1 MSYVVDYH
9 MHSYYSDG
17 TMSPVDL
24 VKKYKDAEYDIIS
37 LTDHDGID
45 GLKEAAIAAE
55 ALKIKFVPGVELS
68 TEHKFTGQ
76 KSADEKAKDFREN
89 APQNNDFR
97 CSENTA
103 ELKVGIHL
111 LGYDFDPENEALTE
125 KLKEMKANRR
135 ERNEKLVEKLKEMGY
150 ELDLAELEKQSK
162 DGYVKKPNIA
172 RVIAEKGYIE
182 DYNEAFE
189 EGKILES
196 PEIKGIH
203 KKKLSTEEAID
214 LVSNAGGMAVIAHPA
229 KIRGMGERG
238 SEVFWKNMET
248 LIKELKKAGLK
259 GVECYHPSHSEE
271 ESWRLFKIAS
281 KYHLHVTEGSD
292 FHGEESERK

>member
-76 KSADEKAKDFREN
+76 KSADE
-89 APQNNDFR
+89 
-97 CSENTA
+97 NTA

-162 DGYVKKPNIA
+162 GGYVGKPNIA
-172 RVIAEKGYIE
+172 RVLAEKGYIE

-238 SEVFWKNMET
+238 SEVFWENMET

-271 ESWRLFKIAS
+271 ESWKLFKIAS

>member
-24 VKKYKDAEYDIIS
+24 VKKYKDDKYDIIS

-45 GLKEAAIAAE
+45 GLKEASIAAE
-55 ALKIKFVPGVELS
+55 ALEIKFITGIELS
-68 TEHKFTGQ
+68 TEHRFMGRK
-76 KSADEKAKDFREN
+76 AAAEKAKDSQEN
-89 APQNNDFR
+89 DPQD
-97 CSENTA
+97 SENTA

-111 LGYDFDPENEALTE
+111 LGYDFDPEDAALTE

-135 ERNEKLVEKLKEMGY
+135 ERNVKLVEKLKEMGY

-162 DGYVKKPNIA
+162 GGYVGKPNIA
-172 RVIAEKGYIE
+172 RVLAEKGYIQ

-196 PEIKGIH
+196 SEIKGIH

-238 SEVFWKNMET
+238 SEVFWENMET

-259 GVECYHPSHSEE
+259 GVECYHPNHSEE

-281 KYHLHVTEGSD
+281 KYHLHITEGSD
-292 FHGEESERK
+292 FHGKERERK

>member
-45 GLKEAAIAAE
+45 GLKEASIAAE
-55 ALKIKFVPGVELS
+55 ALNIKFVPGVELS
-68 TEHKFTGQ
+68 TEHRFMGR
-76 KSADEKAKDFREN
+76 KA
-89 APQNNDFR
+89 A
-97 CSENTA
+97 SEDGEESNGSEDMA

-111 LGYDFDPENEALTE
+111 LGYDFDPEDEALIE
-125 KLKEMKANRR
+125 KLKEMKENRR
-135 ERNEKLVEKLKEMGY
+135 ERNVKLLQKLNEMGY
-150 ELDLAELEKQSK
+150 SIDLAELEKQSK
-162 DGYVKKPNIA
+162 GGYVGKPNIA
-172 RVIAEKGYIE
+172 RMLVAKGYIN
-182 DYNEAFE
+182 DFSEAFE
-189 EGKILES
+189 EGKIFES
-196 PEIKGIH
+196 PEIKGIR
-203 KKKLSTEEAID
+203 KKKLATEEAIN

-238 SEVFWKNMET
+238 SEIFWENMET
-248 LIKELKKAGLK
+248 LIKGLKKAGLK
-259 GVECYHPSHSEE
+259 GVECYHPNHSEE

-292 FHGEESERK
+292 FHGKESERK

>member
-45 GLKEAAIAAE
+45 GLKEASIAAE
-55 ALKIKFVPGVELS
+55 ALEIKFITGIELS
-68 TEHKFTGQ
+68 TEHRFMG
-76 KSADEKAKDFREN
+76 RE
-89 APQNNDFR
+89 DI
-97 CSENTA
+97 SENSEGSRGSGNEPQDSENRA

-111 LGYDFDPENEALTE
+111 LGYSFDPENEALTE

-135 ERNEKLVEKLKEMGY
+135 ERNVKLVEKLNEMGY

-162 DGYVKKPNIA
+162 GGYVGKPNIA
-172 RVIAEKGYIE
+172 RVLAEKGYIE

-196 PEIKGIH
+196 PEIKEIR
-203 KKKLSTEEAID
+203 KKKLPTEEAIN

-238 SEVFWKNMET
+238 SEVFWENMDT

-259 GVECYHPSHSEE
+259 GVECYHPNHSEE

-292 FHGEESERK
+292 FHGKESERK

>member
-24 VKKYKDAEYDIIS
+24 VKKYKDDKYDIIS

-45 GLKEAAIAAE
+45 GLKEASIAAE
-55 ALKIKFVPGVELS
+55 ALEIKFITGIELS
-68 TEHKFTGQ
+68 TEHRFMGRN
-76 KSADEKAKDFREN
+76 AAAENAKDSQGN
-89 APQNNDFR
+89 DPQD
-97 CSENTA
+97 SEKRS

-135 ERNEKLVEKLKEMGY
+135 ERNVKLVEKLKEMGY
-150 ELDLAELEKQSK
+150 ALDLAELEKQSK
-162 DGYVKKPNIA
+162 GGYVGKPNIA
-172 RVIAEKGYIE
+172 RVLAEKGYIQ

-189 EGKILES
+189 EGKLLES
-196 PEIKGIH
+196 PEIKGIR

-238 SEVFWKNMET
+238 SEVFWENMET

-259 GVECYHPSHSEE
+259 GVECYHPNHSEE

-281 KYHLHVTEGSD
+281 KYHLHITEGSD
-292 FHGEESERK
+292 FHGKERERK